1 MQQTYAKIEP
11 YLVLAARFV
20 LGAIF
25 IYAGGSKIIHSAAFA
40 KTVYHYQILPDF
52 LINSFAVVLPWI
64 EVLTGGLLIV
74 GIWLPGAVV
83 CANLMLI
90 LFLTAL
96 SIAVARGLDIDC
108 GCFATSRK
116 ELINIE
122 TIVRD
127 LGFICISGY
136 LFFIEFF
143 RRHTAKNTCGFP
155 EKQKRS

>member
-1 MQQTYAKIEP
+1 MLQTYAKVEP
-11 YLVLAARFV
+11 YLILAARFV

-25 IYAGGSKIIHSAAFA
+25 IYAGGSKIIHPAAFA

-52 LINSFAVVLPWI
+52 LINSFAVALPWI
-64 EVLTGGLLIV
+64 EIVTGGLLIV

-83 CANLMLI
+83 CANLLLI

-108 GCFATSRK
+108 GCFATSQT

-122 TIVRD
+122 TIARD
-127 LGFICISGY
+127 LGFLCISGY
-136 LFFIEFF
+136 LLFIEFF
-143 RRHTAKNTCGFP
+143 RRRTAENACGFP
-155 EKQKRS
+155 EK